1 MIENRSNPAGD
12 AMRIGNASYE
22 TLAEIPSVVPVFPLS
37 GALLL
42 PRAHLPLNIFE
53 PRYLAMVDDAL
64 AGDRVIGMVQ
74 PRFGEGEGESEGG
87 AADAA
92 ADGETGLCEVGALG
106 RVVSFQE
113 SGDGRYLI
121 QLGGITRF
129 RILEEVDRGRPY
141 RCCRISAD
149 RFADDLKQSQG
160 EGDVDRESLIRAF
173 RDYLDANDL
182 EADWTSVRAASNEAL
197 VNTLAMMSPYGPAEK
212 QALLEAP
219 DLRARAATLVA
230 ITEMELARQSGDK
243 PVLN

>member
-1 MIENRSNPAGD
+1 
-12 AMRIGNASYE
+12 MRIGNATYD
-22 TLAEIPSVVPVFPLS
+22 TVADVPSVVPVFPLS

-53 PRYLAMVDDAL
+53 PRYIAMIDDAL
-64 AGDRVIGMVQ
+64 STERVVGMVQ
-74 PRFGEGEGESEGG
+74 PRFDD
-87 AADAA
+87 ADERDEVFPA
-92 ADGETGLCEVGALG
+92 LCEVGSLG
-106 RVVSFQE
+106 RVISFQE

-121 QLGGITRF
+121 QLGGVTRF
-129 RILEEVDRGRPY
+129 RILEEIDRGKPY
-141 RCCRISAD
+141 RCCRISAAD
-149 RFADDLKQSQG
+149 FAGDLRQVQG
-160 EGDVDRESLIRAF
+160 EGDVDRDALIRAF
-173 RDYLDANDL
+173 QSYLDANNL
-182 EADWTSVRAASNEAL
+182 EADWKSVRSASNEAL